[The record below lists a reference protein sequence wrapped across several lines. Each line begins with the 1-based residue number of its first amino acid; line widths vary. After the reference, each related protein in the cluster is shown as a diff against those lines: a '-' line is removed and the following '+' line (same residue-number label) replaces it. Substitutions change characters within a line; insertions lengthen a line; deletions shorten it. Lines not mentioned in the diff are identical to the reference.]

1 MTTWAQWGR
10 TVNRMLVKLW
20 DTNFDPKNMKMPLG
34 SFSENQ
40 ADLVNKL
47 GLAASD
53 TWGHDN
59 VGAMGAN
66 SQQDACQA
74 LGHELRSEEHEDAPW
89 ELL

>member
-59 VGAMGAN
+59 VGAMGTNVAATWLPGG
-66 SQQDACQA
+66 SQSGSQNFQWR
-74 LGHELRSEEHEDAPW
+74 GEP
-89 ELL
+89 